1 VNPVSNAHHS
11 LGDSALSNFDLD
23 PSDLPALRD
32 LVRFGVMADDQL
44 ARRYAD
50 SPDRPDVSTRLLHLK
65 EAGIVQRWWESL
77 EGARIYSPTRL
88 ARLIA
93 AIPNLRPRTTY
104 VTHLAHD
111 VAVVDL
117 ADYLVGQD
125 VNSRWFTEDEVRGYL
140 DQLAPSPRRLR
151 GDTRHRPDGLLVA
164 GDGRIAIELEHSDK
178 YQARYARISAWF
190 VREWRIDRVRWYV
203 DNPRIL
209 QRLREVNQRHGF
221 DRDMHIELHEFPP
234 TVRLRQR
241 QGRFESSPSPLV
253 VVAPP
258 HHR

>member
-1 VNPVSNAHHS
+1 VTRPSHAERFEGAVALGALRNA
-11 LGDSALSNFDLD
+11 DVD
-23 PSDLPALRD
+23 PHDLPALRD

-44 ARRYAD
+44 ARRYANPSD
-50 SPDRPDVSTRLLHLK
+50 ALTRLHHLK
-65 EAGIVQRWWESL
+65 QAGLVQRWWESL

-93 AIPNLRPRTTY
+93 GIHNLRPRTTH

-111 VAVVDL
+111 VALVDL
-117 ADYLVGQD
+117 ADYLIAQNIGP
-125 VNSRWFTEDEVRGYL
+125 RWFTEDEVRGYL
-140 DQLAPSPRRLR
+140 DQIAPAPRRLR

-164 GDGRIAIELEHSDK
+164 NDGRIAIELEHSDK
-178 YQARYARISAWF
+178 YHARYARISAWF

-209 QRLREVNQRHGF
+209 QRLREVNLQHGF
-221 DRDMHIELHEFPP
+221 DRDMHIELREFPP

-241 QGRFESSPSPLV
+241 QSRYE
-253 VVAPP
+253 A
-258 HHR
+258 